1 MLCVQDIKKMECEY
15 KKLIVF
21 LYLNIQSH
29 PKAHYLDQSMFSFQK
44 LFKKNNIKEND
55 FLIMKILKKEN

>member
-1 MLCVQDIKKMECEY
+1 MECEY

-29 PKAHYLDQSMFSFQK
+29 DSHPKAHYLKQCMFSFQK

-55 FLIMKILKKEN
+55 FIIMKILRKIKYN